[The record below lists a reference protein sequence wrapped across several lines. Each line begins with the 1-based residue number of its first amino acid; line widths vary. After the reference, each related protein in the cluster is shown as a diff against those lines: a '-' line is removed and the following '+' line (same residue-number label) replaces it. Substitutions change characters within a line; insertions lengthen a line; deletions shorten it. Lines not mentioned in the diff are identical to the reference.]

1 MYSRKGWIH
10 LCEEER
16 KKRGGEVGRRRGRE
30 DERWGEEEE
39 RTKGGKEKRK
49 RGREVE
55 TAEEEIRGGG
65 EMGRREEGRKRGV
78 EKKGRKRGEVERR

>member
-10 LCEEER
+10 LCEEEG
-16 KKRGGEVGRRRGRE
+16 KKRGVEVGRRRGRE

-55 TAEEEIRGGG
+55 TGEEEIRGGG
-65 EMGRREEGRKRGV
+65 EMGRREEG
-78 EKKGRKRGEVERR
+78 GREA